1 MITYNKFIIF
11 NELNIYFKNNSVLIS
26 YVENDRYNPH
36 KQKLLES
43 Q

>member
-11 NELNIYFKNNSVLIS
+11 NELNTYFNNSVLIS